1 MTEALCLFCNGKEP
15 NYKPGPGI
23 DFICSRC
30 VQLLLGADQNDLK
43 KAYTK
48 AIKKGCPGKAKAI
61 ESFLDEG
68 EYYGKTKKF
77 KRNMERERTMR
88 AVRPARYKVWA

>member
-43 KAYTK
+43 KAHV
-48 AIKKGCPGKAKAI
+48 KAI
-61 ESFLDEG
+61 EKGYPDKAKSIESLLDEG
-68 EYYGKTKKF
+68 EYYGKTKKSERNLER
-77 KRNMERERTMR
+77 KRPLRK
-88 AVRPARYKVWA
+88 VRPSRHKVRT